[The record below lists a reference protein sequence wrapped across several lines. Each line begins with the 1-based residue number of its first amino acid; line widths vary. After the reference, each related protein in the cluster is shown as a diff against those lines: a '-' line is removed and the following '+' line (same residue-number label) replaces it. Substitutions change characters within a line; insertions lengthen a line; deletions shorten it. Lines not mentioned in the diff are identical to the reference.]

1 MKQMVKRVL
10 GFIICANTIL
20 FLALAYLH
28 RLPNDPKSA
37 IFIDFWGRFTVY
49 SLWFIGWFAFS
60 KIPRDSRMMRGF
72 VLLLVC
78 GNIPLFLS
86 LAYFDKISMNENSI
100 VFVDFWGRLTVYSVW
115 VLCYEVYKIYMG
127 NSAPDSKAL
136 E

>member
-28 RLPNDPKSA
+28 RLPND
-37 IFIDFWGRFTVY
+37 